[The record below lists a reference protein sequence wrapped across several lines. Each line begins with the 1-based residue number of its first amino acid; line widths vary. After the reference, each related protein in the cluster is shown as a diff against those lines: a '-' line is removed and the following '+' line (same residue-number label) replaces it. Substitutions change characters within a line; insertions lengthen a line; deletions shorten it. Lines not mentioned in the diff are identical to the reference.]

1 MFLFLKSNFPNDAIY
16 ILVTYSAEI
25 PAVLQC
31 RHVLA
36 RTSYKLP
43 RMDIKKQL
51 DVENI
56 VVVFWTPTRCKGPVL
71 FVAFRKDNF
80 SGLLVVT
87 DVAWSIFKI
96 IFCN

>member
-1 MFLFLKSNFPNDAIY
+1 
-16 ILVTYSAEI
+16 
-25 PAVLQC
+25 
-31 RHVLA
+31 
-36 RTSYKLP
+36 
-43 RMDIKKQL
+43 MDIKKQL